1 MSVFL
6 VTGGAGFIGSHLVDR
21 LVQHGHR
28 VRVLDNFETGKH
40 QNLTGA
46 MNHIDLLEGDVRH
59 RETVQ
64 QALRDVAVVFHLA
77 ALGSVPR
84 SVNDPLTTDQVNVL
98 GTLNL
103 LVAAREAKA
112 KRFVF
117 SSSSSVY
124 GEIAVVPQH
133 EALPCKPISPYGV
146 TKLAGEQYC
155 RVFWHTYG
163 VQTICLRYFNVFGP
177 RQDPA
182 SQYAAAIPRFVSRL
196 LRNEP
201 PIIFDDGEQSR
212 GFTYIDDVVDAN
224 LLAAGIPEACG
235 QAVNVSAGSSVTVN
249 QVVREL
255 RTLLGK
261 DIEPIHAP
269 ARPGDIR
276 HSLADITAARE
287 LLGYEPRVDF
297 REGLRRSID
306 WYRQN
311 LA

>member
-21 LVQHGHR
+21 LVQRGHR

-40 QNLTGA
+40 QNLADA
-46 MNHIDLLEGDVRH
+46 MNRIDLVEGDVRNW
-59 RETVQ
+59 ETVQ
-64 QALRDVAVVFHLA
+64 KALRDAAVVFHLA

-84 SVNDPLTTDQVNVL
+84 SVNDPLTTDQVNVR

-124 GEIAVVPQH
+124 GETAVVPQH
-133 EALPCKPISPYGV
+133 EAQPCKPISPYGV

-212 GFTYIDDVVDAN
+212 GFTYVDDVVDAN
-224 LLAAGIPEACG
+224 LLAAAIPEARG
-235 QAVNVSAGSSVTVN
+235 QAVNISAGSSVTVN

-255 RTLLGK
+255 RALLGK
-261 DIEPIHAP
+261 DIEPVYAP

-276 HSLADITAARE
+276 HSLADIAAARQ

-297 REGLRRSID
+297 QEGLRRSID
-306 WYRQN
+306 WYRRN